1 MSKGRTSTRKA
12 GTRSKTSQ
20 RKRATASGRS
30 TKKRSARVRTA
41 KRAPTIGPLAM
52 AYLISVGIHKKGNPN
67 QSEGFSRAIRGALV
81 SAYLDENSF
90 VLFEDLPATMRRRVN
105 CNGKNEC
112 EHDFRCMLADS
123 GVLSP
128 SVVSQRKTET
138 PTGRRSRMEI
148 GISRTP
154 GRELININDS
164 TKSVLPHNFYNTYYN
179 SNTS

>member
-1 MSKGRTSTRKA
+1 MSEGRTSSRKA
-12 GTRSKTSQ
+12 RTRSKTS
-20 RKRATASGRS
+20 KSKKTTASRRS
-30 TKKRSARVRTA
+30 TKKRSSRVRTA
-41 KRAPTIGPLAM
+41 KRTPTIGPLAM
-52 AYLISVGIHKKGNPN
+52 AYLISVGLHKKRTPN
-67 QSEGFSRAIRGALV
+67 QSGDLSRTMRGALA

-154 GRELININDS
+154 GRELINIDDG